1 VSNYEVLK
9 AWRKLNK
16 EKVAAQAQRYRK
28 RRNDERR
35 AQRWYEERGEMRAQ
49 LKSLQEELAQLRAK
63 NVEERLKKE
72 AMQAADRRAKD
83 PEGQRRRNRAYSE
96 RQLAKRE
103 QVAGRPRPD
112 LCELCNET
120 SPLRIVFDH
129 CHKTEAFRGW
139 ICDRC
144 NKVLGLVYDSP
155 DLLRKLAGYLEAHSG
170 ENHSRTA

>member
-1 VSNYEVLK
+1 MPRNVSNYEAVK

-16 EKVAAQAQRYRK
+16 EKVAAHARRYR
-28 RRNDERR
+28 
-35 AQRWYEERGEMRAQ
+35 
-49 LKSLQEELAQLRAK
+49 LRHPEQVKVIRDRYRSK

-72 AMQAADRRAKD
+72 AMQAAIRRVKD
-83 PEGQRRRNRAYSE
+83 PEGQRRRSRAYLD

-103 QVAGRPRPD
+103 QVAGRQRPER
-112 LCELCNET
+112 CELCNET

-129 CHKTEAFRGW
+129 CHETGAFRGW

-155 DLLRKLAGYLEAHSG
+155 DLLRKLAGYLEAHHG
-170 ENHSRTA
+170 ENHRHTA